1 MGNEEETM
9 AERQPFEIPQE
20 LRDLAEKNIEQAK
33 SAYSQLLD
41 AMTSAMS
48 AWTGSSAEMAV
59 DLKTIQDRAAQFA
72 RENGEASFQ
81 LASDVAKARDL
92 NEVIRLQSSFAQ
104 RQMQSFTTQAQEL
117 GQLMMG
123 AARKAQR

>member
-1 MGNEEETM
+1 MDNEEETM

-20 LRDLAEKNIEQAK
+20 LRDLAERNIEQAK
-33 SAYSQLLD
+33 RAYSQLLD
-41 AMTSAMS
+41 AMTGAMS
-48 AWTGSSAEMAV
+48 AWTGSSTEMAV

-92 NEVIRLQSSFAQ
+92 NEIIRLQSSFAQ
-104 RQMQSFTTQAQEL
+104 RQMQSFTSQAQEL
-117 GQLMMG
+117 GQVMMG
-123 AARKAQR
+123 AARKTQR